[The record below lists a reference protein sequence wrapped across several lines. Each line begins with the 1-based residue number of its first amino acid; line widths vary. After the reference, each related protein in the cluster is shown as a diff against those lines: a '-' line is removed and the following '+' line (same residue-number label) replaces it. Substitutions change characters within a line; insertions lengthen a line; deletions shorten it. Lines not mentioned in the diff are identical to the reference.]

1 MENPKTI
8 TTSLSINVSQEKVWD
23 ALYTRFGEI
32 YLFNPNLE
40 GSHTLSGTAGEPGC
54 ERQCNLDSRT
64 FIRERII
71 RADMM
76 KTFTVDVIGGN
87 MPLVKD
93 LQVTFTLQPT
103 NHHKTAVALQV
114 AFTTKP
120 AFMAIF
126 MKAPF
131 RQRFR
136 KMLIGLKYYL
146 ETGQIVTKKSFSSV
160 NKQYIQLQPDQS
172 FSYSS

>member
-1 MENPKTI
+1 MENLKTI
-8 TTSLSINVSQEKVWD
+8 TESLSINISQEKVWD
-23 ALYTRFGEI
+23 TLYNRFGEI

-40 GSHTLSGTAGEPGC
+40 GSHTISGTAGEPGC

-71 RADMM
+71 RADLM

-93 LQVTFTLQPT
+93 LQVTFTLQP
-103 NHHKTAVALQV
+103 KTPFKTEVVLQV
-114 AFTTKP
+114 AFTTRP
-120 AFMAIF
+120 AFMALV
-126 MKAPF
+126 MKVPF
-131 RQRFR
+131 QQRFK

-146 ETGQIVTKKSFSSV
+146 ETGQIVTKKSFPSV
-160 NKQYIQLQPDQS
+160 RKQYIQLRPDQS
-172 FSYSS
+172 FSYSG